1 MALERKN
8 NLGTIKLNDYIFA
21 QIVRTSISKCAG
33 RAFHASEK
41 GKHLGNQG
49 LKTGIG
55 EIASNIKIRE
65 DEKKIY
71 LEFYIITLFGASIIK
86 TTREILEYIEYEM
99 RGLFPEKGANIT
111 LRIVG
116 TKGIRTKRIAKR
128 NIKIVK
134 KYEA

>member
-8 NLGTIKLNDYIFA
+8 SIGIMKLDDYIFA
-21 QIVRTSISKCAG
+21 QIVRNAILKCQG

-41 GKHLGNQG
+41 GKILGNQG
-49 LKTGIG
+49 IKTGIG
-55 EIASNIKIRE
+55 EITSNIKIRE
-65 DEKKIY
+65 DEKKVY
-71 LEFYIITLFGASIIK
+71 LEFYIVTLFGASIIK
-86 TTREILEYIEYEM
+86 TTKEILEYIEYEM
-99 RGLFPEKGANIT
+99 RGLFPEKGATIT